1 MNEKLKFRL
10 PTAEDAAEYIS
21 YRQAF
26 LDAGSSMDGTGPM
39 RRTPNPMEWLAINAQ
54 YADPA
59 TVPEGK
65 VQSTQFVCERVSDG
79 RIVGMLQV
87 RLALNDFL
95 LHYGGHIGYEVYEAY
110 RGHHYAARAVTLLC
124 LLAKQHGFSFLWITC
139 NPENIASRKT
149 CERAGG
155 VLEAVEELPKDN
167 DMYEKG
173 ERRKCIY
180 RFWLED
186 GKKDVQ

>member
-1 MNEKLKFRL
+1 LIETLFL
-10 PTAEDAAEYIS
+10 PGE
-21 YRQAF
+21 F
-26 LDAGSSMDGTGPM
+26 PVLDDGVVSLQLTHTVP
-39 RRTPNPMEWLAINAQ
+39 
-54 YADPA
+54 ADPV
-59 TVPEGK
+59 TGWVPTYHFAICLPGGEVAGI
-65 VQSTQFVCERVSDG
+65 CDL
-79 RIVGMLQV
+79 RIGENRNLY
-87 RLALNDFL
+87 
-95 LHYGGHIGYEVYEAY
+95 YGGHIGYEVYEAY

>member
-1 MNEKLKFRL
+1 MTGWCRFSS
-10 PTAEDAAEYIS
+10 PT
-21 YRQAF
+21 
-26 LDAGSSMDGTGPM
+26 PC
-39 RRTPNPMEWLAINAQ
+39 P
-54 YADPA
+54 ADPV
-59 TVPEGK
+59 TGWVPTYHFAICLPGGEVAGI
-65 VQSTQFVCERVSDG
+65 CDL
-79 RIVGMLQV
+79 RIGQNRNLY
-87 RLALNDFL
+87 
-95 LHYGGHIGYEVYEAY
+95 YGGHIGYEVYEAY

-124 LLAKQHGFSFLWITC
+124 LLQNSWIFV
-139 NPENIASRKT
+139 PLDHLQSRKH
-149 CERAGG
+149 CLPQKPAKRAGG